1 MLYIPIPE
9 YSSTVDS
16 KKFHTQIFHNTTHKF
31 FIEGAG
37 KKSSFLNK
45 FMYGLNPQSS
55 WSRYVQ
61 LHSNSNSYQ
70 RKGMSCSIKEVL
82 VQCDLH
88 FSTLFIDLVVFFS
101 KISSKKDKNVYKI
114 EKSSGERMTYFREQ
128 EEIYNSFGVSF
139 RTTTRC
145 FFCKRKLNLQL
156 F

>member
-16 KKFHTQIFHNTTHKF
+16 KKFHTQIFHNTHTF

-45 FMYGLNPQSS
+45 FKYGLNPQSS

-82 VQCDLH
+82 V
-88 FSTLFIDLVVFFS
+88 
-101 KISSKKDKNVYKI
+101 
-114 EKSSGERMTYFREQ
+114 
-128 EEIYNSFGVSF
+128 
-139 RTTTRC
+139 
-145 FFCKRKLNLQL
+145 
-156 F
+156 